1 MNPNY
6 SQGAF
11 LFFLF
16 FFSFFFFHS
25 PYCLPAL
32 MPAVIFKLKLLVDR
46 NRYAEKRQKH
56 LKNYFLKQEM
66 HALLNAVLFHYV
78 VS

>member
-1 MNPNY
+1 MYPNY

-11 LFFLF
+11 
-16 FFSFFFFHS
+16 SFFFPFIFFFKLYS

-32 MPAVIFKLKLLVDR
+32 MPAVIFKLKLLVYR
-46 NRYAEKRQKH
+46 NRYAEKRQKR

-66 HALLNAVLFHYV
+66 HALLNAVLFRYV